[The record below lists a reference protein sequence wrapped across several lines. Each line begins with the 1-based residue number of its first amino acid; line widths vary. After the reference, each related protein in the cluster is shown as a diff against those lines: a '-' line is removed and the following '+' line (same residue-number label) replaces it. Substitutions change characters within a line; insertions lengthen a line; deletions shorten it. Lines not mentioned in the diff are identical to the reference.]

1 MVEMFPA
8 EGGRRRVDGS
18 RLEGFDAAVESLQST
33 AISGVEAEVN
43 PGAPMPFAEAGVNP
57 ADAEGISTGG
67 AFRLPTR
74 GDCLSQAISVS
85 LPVALESDPVEA
97 AAFPEAAAF

>member
-18 RLEGFDAAVESLQST
+18 RVEGLDAAVESLQST
-33 AISGVEAEVN
+33 AISGAEAEVN
-43 PGAPMPFAEAGVNP
+43 PGAPMPFAEAGVIP
-57 ADAEGISTGG
+57 ADAEGLSSGG

-74 GDCLSQAISVS
+74 GDCFSQAISVA
-85 LPVALESDPVEA
+85 LPFALEADTAEA
-97 AAFPEAAAF
+97 AAFSEAAAF